1 MVRTKV
7 NSLEQ
12 QSEEGLLVEKA
23 LLDVG
28 YLVTPFT
35 YQTGSIVLFIKLNS
49 MTNREGMNTEWNVVQ
64 LLNSRNARL
73 VTVEFSSTDCKR
85 ASLITDGYFF
95 NCNSSNYRDQLI
107 AAMDQVAELATYPS
121 LQSYRMNVSSSQSLL
136 NLLYPLFVIL
146 QTTSD
151 GLGTFLVI

>member
-1 MVRTKV
+1 M
-7 NSLEQ
+7 
-12 QSEEGLLVEKA
+12 EKA

-49 MTNREGMNTEWNVVQ
+49 MTNREGMNTEWSVAQ

-85 ASLITDGYFF
+85 VSLITDGYFF

-121 LQSYRMNVSSSQSLL
+121 LQSYRMNVSSS
-136 NLLYPLFVIL
+136 
-146 QTTSD
+146 
-151 GLGTFLVI
+151 